1 MACCRK
7 LFWQKLY
14 ISCAANFAVHPAW
27 QPPVQI
33 FVTTCMCA
41 TNRTMLSCI
50 GTTSYNPNRRG
61 LGWNFAV
68 VEKKI
73 RFRITKTFRF
83 CRSNLETHGIMI
95 PNYLRL
101 NCHFV
106 FEKAKMKI
114 GRSDKKSELRRTV
127 PTHCEM
133 LHIEAFHAA
142 TWTAG
147 TLPTE
152 KVLYV
157 EFRWNTQEST
167 KKWLN
172 HLKLLTLEKLDAGY
186 RFLRT

>member
-27 QPPVQI
+27 QPSVQI

-50 GTTSYNPNRRG
+50 GATSYNPNRRG

-101 NCHFV
+101 NGHFV

-114 GRSDKKSELRRTV
+114 GRSNKIRNSGEQSLPIAKCYTSRFSTQQRGLPAHCRQKKSY
-127 PTHCEM
+127 M
-133 LHIEAFHAA
+133 LSSDEILKSPPRSD
-142 TWTAG
+142 WTI
-147 TLPTE
+147 
-152 KVLYV
+152 
-157 EFRWNTQEST
+157 
-167 KKWLN
+167 
-172 HLKLLTLEKLDAGY
+172 
-186 RFLRT
+186 